1 MNLELA
7 GRVAVVTGGT
17 SGIGRSTVERLLEEG
32 ASVAFCARDRAR
44 VEAVAAELEERYGG
58 RVLGFTGD
66 VLDAAAMERFRAG
79 VEARF
84 GAADVLVHNAGRS
97 RLGAFADVDDAA
109 WTEEL
114 ELKFFGLLRPTRAFE
129 PLLRRSDAASMVYVS
144 SLLAKQPE
152 TYIVST
158 GAARAGTLNLA
169 KAMAVEFA
177 PAIRVNTI
185 LLGVVDTGQWDKRY
199 AARRAAGDPIARDA
213 YIAELARERGIP
225 VGRIGRPEEIS
236 AAIAFLASPVC
247 GYLTGAALEIDGG
260 ISRYV

>member
-7 GRVAVVTGGT
+7 GRIAVVTGGT
-17 SGIGRSTVERLLEEG
+17 SGIGLSTVRRLLDEG
-32 ASVAFCARDRAR
+32 ASVAFCARDRER
-44 VEAVAAELEERYGG
+44 VERVAAEFAPTAGE
-58 RVLGFTGD
+58 RVLGFTAD
-66 VLDAAAMERFRAG
+66 VLDVAAMEAFRAA
-79 VEARF
+79 VETRF
-84 GAADVLVHNAGRS
+84 GATDVLVHNAGRS
-97 RLGAFADVDDAA
+97 RPGAFADIDDAA

-114 ELKFFGLLRPTRAFE
+114 ELKFFGLLRPTRAFL
-129 PLLRRSDAASMVYVS
+129 PLLRKSNAASMVYVS

-169 KAMAVEFA
+169 KAMSLEFA
-177 PAIRVNTI
+177 PAIRINTI

-199 AARRAAGDPIARDA
+199 AARLANGPPIERDA

-225 VGRIGRPEEIS
+225 IGRIGRPEEVS

-247 GYLTGAALEIDGG
+247 GYMTGAVIELAGG
-260 ISRYV
+260 LSRA